1 MIPFGCE
8 LCHLRIL
15 DEESTRTPRLGAS
28 ANRLEKV
35 RQPVDRRWNDAS
47 DLHRRTQD
55 TSRRACQPSPASVL
69 HAIIQHMLDFL
80 RFLLDARL
88 DIGLGLPIL
97 WREIVGNAFGL
108 ASMLLSA
115 RRRISTWIIGLMGNV
130 LLFTVFLG
138 GVFSTPQE
146 LDLWGQAARQVM
158 FALVSL
164 YGWRTWAR
172 NGSDEHVTGAAVE
185 PRWATS
191 TERMQLGGII
201 VVLLLIF
208 WAALRA
214 MGSWGPL
221 ADAWILTG
229 SLVAT
234 LGMARGW
241 IEFWLIWIAVD
252 AVGVPLLVTAGYYP
266 SALMYLVYSI
276 LCVYG
281 LVAWIRRASQQER
294 STTPGRH
301 DGPCDRHS
309 R

>member
-1 MIPFGCE
+1 M
-8 LCHLRIL
+8 
-15 DEESTRTPRLGAS
+15 S
-28 ANRLEKV
+28 
-35 RQPVDRRWNDAS
+35 DRSPGDG
-47 DLHRRTQD
+47 
-55 TSRRACQPSPASVL
+55 SPAIIRGMLELLRSV
-69 HAIIQHMLDFL
+69 
-80 RFLLDARL
+80 LDARL
-88 DIGLGLPIL
+88 DIGFGLPIL
-97 WREIVGNAFGL
+97 WREVVGNIFGL
-108 ASMLLSA
+108 AAMALSA
-115 RRRISTWIIGLMGNV
+115 RRRITTWVIGLAGNV

-138 GVFSTPQE
+138 GVFSTPQA

-172 NGSDEHVTGAAVE
+172 NKSVERHAGVAVR
-185 PRWATS
+185 PRWATP
-191 TERMQLGGII
+191 TERMWLGAAI
-201 VVLLLIF
+201 VVLLLIL
-208 WAALRA
+208 WAVLRA

-252 AVGVPLLVTAGYYP
+252 AVGVPLLIKAGYYP

-281 LVAWIRRASQQER
+281 LITWIRRAPQQDPPTVRPSR
-294 STTPGRH
+294 SH
-301 DGPCDRHS
+301 HS
-309 R
+309 SD